1 MKFGIR
7 EVTDITFKAKSSVYI
22 GSRLF
27 VPGQTVL
34 AIDSAKTSTL
44 EGAATTVYATG
55 GRGNT
60 RLIAWE
66 GEKTL
71 TFTLEDALISPMGIS
86 ILTGA
91 GLINN
96 TNSKDKVHIHRTFLN
111 IVEQDTTTEP
121 QKTKYFVN
129 LTDALDEDEEIC
141 AQAPLFA
148 LVAENDGSLTG
159 EMLKIDT
166 INKNKVYLKNEGD
179 EAKKALGKAVVID
192 CYTLKN
198 EASVYEVQIDAA
210 NFAGYYYVE
219 GETYFRKQETGKD
232 MPAYLTIPNV
242 KIQSNFTFTMAPTG
256 DPSTFTFT
264 MDAFPGYT
272 YFNKTKKVLCV
283 IQIVDETKAP
293 KPDMQSVMIHN
304 DNEGQISPD
313 KEDKDS
319 LSSRTTPI
327 FGTDIIFVNGTDGTT
342 ELTKTDCTWDK
353 VTRTLTFE
361 KTSNKTVKVIVNPN
375 SPFASKGALNGD
387 GVNEP
392 ITPSETRDFCGTTFT
407 PTDLEPIEYTWYI
420 VKKK

>member
-96 TNSKDKVHIHRTFLN
+96 TNSTDKVHIHRTFLN
-111 IVEQDTTTEP
+111 IVEAETTGD
-121 QKTKYFVN
+121 KYFVN
-129 LTDALDEDEEIC
+129 LTDALDEDETIC
-141 AQAPLFA
+141 QDAPLFA
-148 LVAENDGSLTG
+148 LIAENDGSLTG

-166 INKNKVYLKNEGD
+166 INNKKVYLNNDGDKAKN
-179 EAKKALGKAVVID
+179 ALGKAVVID

-272 YFNKTKKVLCV
+272 YFNRTKKVLCV

-293 KPDMQSVMIHN
+293 KPDMQSVMTHS
-304 DNEGQISPD
+304 DTEGQISPD

-327 FGTDIIFVNGTDGTT
+327 FGTDIIFVNGSDGTT
-342 ELTKTDCTWDK
+342 KLTSTDCTWDEK
-353 VTRTLTFE
+353 TRTLTFE
-361 KTSNKTVKVIVNPN
+361 KTSSKSVKIIMNP
-375 SPFASKGALNGD
+375 SSSFAGTLSGD
-387 GVNEP
+387 GVTEP
-392 ITPSETRDFCGTTFT
+392 ITPSETRDFCGATFT
-407 PTDLEPIEYTWYI
+407 PTGLEPIEYTWYV